1 MVSCVFCDIVTT
13 QAPASIVYQDER
25 VMALMDINPVTVGHT
40 LVIPRQH
47 YAFLADM
54 DEPTGMHLF
63 KIAQRLAAAIR
74 MSGVTCEGI
83 NLFLADG
90 EAAFQ
95 DVFHV
100 HLHVIPRYKGDSFQ
114 VAADWD
120 IKPPRAEL
128 DLVAGQIRAAYE
140 RLQGAGG

>member
-1 MVSCVFCDIVTT
+1 MDSCIFCKIIAGE
-13 QAPASIVYQDER
+13 APGSIVYEDER
-25 VMALMDINPVTVGHT
+25 ALALMDVNPVTVGHT

-63 KIAQRLAAAIR
+63 KIAQRMAAALR
-74 MSGVTCEGI
+74 ASGVQCEGV

-114 VAADWD
+114 VVADWD

-128 DLVAGQIRAAYE
+128 DRVASQIRAAYR
-140 RLQGAGG
+140 RLQGED